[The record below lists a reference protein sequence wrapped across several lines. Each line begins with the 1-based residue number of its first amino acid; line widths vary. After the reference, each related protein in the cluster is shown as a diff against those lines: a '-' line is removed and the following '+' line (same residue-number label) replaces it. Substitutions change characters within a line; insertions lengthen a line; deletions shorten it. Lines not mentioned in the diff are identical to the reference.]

1 MATIPTIQLFR
12 NSIIKTGRQAAIDA
26 LEAQKASVPDGGLI
40 LARYSK
46 DGTEN
51 GVKTLLGIVRNSGS
65 ANAELTVIDV
75 EGAAENVQTAITNA
89 INKLNKAD
97 TEEVGQYV
105 SSVSEENGIITVTR
119 KPLPSFDEKTNSG
132 KAITAI
138 TQTNGEVSVK
148 FGGVAAANVSV
159 ADTSDKFTA
168 NTVEGALLEIKTSLD
183 NAIGTGGSVETQIT
197 NKINTLN
204 SEESGTST
212 SNHITVGVK
221 QVAGKIT
228 SVTVSDSDIASAEL
242 LGTITDTK
250 DKATAFGRI
259 AQEAADR
266 TAAIEAM
273 SLSLVSG
280 TGKVITAITQTN
292 GVVNATADTL
302 SASSV
307 LFRSSGTSFT
317 ADNVKD
323 ALDTLYTRSGDGSK
337 VTLEDA
343 EGSEGS
349 NVLKV
354 YTIKQGGTTV
364 GTINIPKDLVVTSGS
379 VVKGTWD
386 GNTFTEDVSGSG
398 TALKLVIANQTNPV
412 YINTLDLVK
421 DHTGGNGIAISDTNV
436 ISVVKDPDSDS
447 FLTIGKNGV
456 KLSGVQAAI
465 SEASGHV
472 NTIIDARLGTGVTSD
487 STATAQFAELS
498 NKLGTGVT
506 TAATETVTAQLQAL
520 SGSST
525 SDTSNTISVIGA
537 KKYTDAKI
545 EALDFGPV
553 GGTGKVITAISQE
566 NGLVSASTIE
576 LTASNVQAT
585 PFVSGDTK
593 VAVDGATVS
602 AQIESL
608 ATSIKSAS
616 TAAAAAH
623 TVVNAKLDGHVKV
636 TVSSENSHDV
646 VTITEDDIASA
657 AALATETNAR
667 QTQDDKIEE
676 SIGLDAEGNH
686 KTTTGNYT
694 NGATTVVGEIAAL
707 DTKLK
712 EVSDTLGTGV
722 STAATETVTEQL
734 QALSGRTGD
743 ASGVTSVE
751 GAKAYAK
758 DLVEN
763 LDADVESTTESTLE
777 TTTTKAIRIK
787 QTDGKIA
794 SITLGA
800 FDCGTY

>member
-51 GVKTLLGIVRNSGS
+51 GVKTLLGIIRNSGS

-75 EGAAENVQTAITNA
+75 EGAAENVQSAIISA
-89 INKLNKAD
+89 INSLNKGDA
-97 TEEVGQYV
+97 EVEGQYV
-105 SSVSEENGIITVTR
+105 ASVSETKGIITVTR
-119 KPLPSFDEKTNSG
+119 KDLPSLNKTSDSG

-138 TQTNGEVSVK
+138 TQTKGLVSVE

-159 ADTSDKFTA
+159 ADTNNKFTA
-168 NTVEGALLEIKTSLD
+168 TNVEDTLLEIKTSLD
-183 NAIGTGGSVETQIT
+183 NAIGTGGTVEKQISDA
-197 NKINTLN
+197 INALN
-204 SEESGTST
+204 SEKSGTST
-212 SNHITVGVK
+212 SNHITVGVE

-259 AQEAADR
+259 AQEVADR
-266 TAAIEAM
+266 QAAIGA
-273 SLSLVSG
+273 LNFGPVSG

-302 SASSV
+302 SASFV
-307 LFRSSGTSFT
+307 AFT
-317 ADNVKD
+317 ASNTAFKSSNVKD

-337 VTLEDA
+337 VTLDTA

-354 YTIKQGGTTV
+354 YTIKQGGSEV
-364 GTINIPKDLVVTSGS
+364 GKINIPKDLVVTSGS
-379 VVKGTWD
+379 VVKGTWND
-386 GNTFTEDVSGSG
+386 GAFTENVSGSG
-398 TALKLVIANQTNPV
+398 TALKLVIANQEAPV

-421 DHTGGNGIAISDTNV
+421 DHTGGNGISISDTNV
-436 ISVVKDPDSDS
+436 ISVQIAEGSEN
-447 FLTIGKNGV
+447 FLTVDEKGV

-465 SEASGHV
+465 NAAAASAKTKVEKKSDADKITLESALAADGSV
-472 NTIIDARLGTGVTSD
+472 TYTIGQNDIASAALLGTKND
-487 STATAQFAELS
+487 ASTAETAFGYIAKE
-498 NKLGTGVT
+498 VAAR
-506 TAATETVTAQLQAL
+506 TAA
-520 SGSST
+520 
-525 SDTSNTISVIGA
+525 IGDLNL
-537 KKYTDAKI
+537 TQ
-545 EALDFGPV
+545 V
-553 GGTGKVITAISQE
+553 GGEGKVITTISQSSGKVSVTAATLGAE
-566 NGLVSASTIE
+566 NVSASTI
-576 LTASNVQAT
+576 TDD
-585 PFVSGDTK
+585 GTK
-593 VAVDGATVS
+593 VAVTGDNVK

-608 ATSIKSAS
+608 ATSIKSVS

-623 TVVNAKLDGHVKV
+623 TKVEAKTDGHVI
-636 TVSSENSHDV
+636 VSVAKSSDNTHDV
-646 VTITEDDIASA
+646 VTITENDIASA
-657 AALATETNAR
+657 SELTNEIAAR
-667 QTQDDKIEE
+667 QSQDDKIEE

-694 NGATTVVGEIAAL
+694 SGATTVVGEIAAL

-722 STAATETVTEQL
+722 TTAEGKTVAAQL
-734 QALSGRTGD
+734 QALSGTTGD
-743 ASGVTSVE
+743 ASGVTSVN

-763 LDADVESTTESTLE
+763 LNAKVESTTKSTPE
-777 TTTTKAIRIK
+777 TTTTEAIKII
-787 QTDGKIA
+787 QTNGKIA

-800 FDCGTY
+800 FDCGVY